1 MKYFG
6 IGNVNKYHIYILI
19 SFLCE
24 FLISLLFGLNNSNKE
39 RPARIFPFYAKIKS
53 HNILYNFI
61 HLSAIFFGGVVL
73 YIIDSS
79 NKLKMK
85 FDVTIEDYE
94 KMKEK
99 LIDNNG
105 QSNTFNLI
113 LIGVLFSL
121 FLFFQ
126 DFLSSIHNDISLWTI
141 EILYI
146 AVISYWIFKDKISRH
161 KIVAIGIMALAT
173 IIDIIENFIP
183 STKHKNSAN
192 KSELT
197 DKNFYETAI
206 IKYGAYII
214 PLLILAN
221 EFKHILRDYCWV
233 KGKYLMDTKSL
244 PPYKIYITIGSI
256 GIFFSFFFM
265 TIFTF
270 VPCKTFNNINKIG
283 YNYFYNNT
291 GEPLEL
297 NNKVCSL
304 KDYDERT
311 KTLYLFYDSIKIIS
325 KEYSNTDKDNMLEI
339 FLLIPLFFI
348 VDLVNEVSRLMMIR
362 YIDPNIFLIYRYFY
376 FFVFRIIQ
384 IAINKGDEQYMRFD
398 KFALI
403 ELEQILACISGLI
416 YIEFLELK
424 FCGLDYELKKNIFRR
439 GTKDFKES
447 FDATGNDNES
457 EDNDSSRN

>member
-1 MKYFG
+1 
-6 IGNVNKYHIYILI
+6 
-19 SFLCE
+19 
-24 FLISLLFGLNNSNKE
+24 
-39 RPARIFPFYAKIKS
+39 
-53 HNILYNFI
+53 
-61 HLSAIFFGGVVL
+61 
-73 YIIDSS
+73 
-79 NKLKMK
+79 
-85 FDVTIEDYE
+85 
-94 KMKEK
+94 
-99 LIDNNG
+99 
-105 QSNTFNLI
+105 
-113 LIGVLFSL
+113 
-121 FLFFQ
+121 
-126 DFLSSIHNDISLWTI
+126 
-141 EILYI
+141 
-146 AVISYWIFKDKISRH
+146 
-161 KIVAIGIMALAT
+161 MALAT

-265 TIFTF
+265 IIFTF

-311 KTLYLFYDSIKIIS
+311 KTLYLFYDSIKLIS
-325 KEYSNTDKDNMLEI
+325 KEYSNTDKNNMLEI
-339 FLLIPLFFI
+339 FLVIPLYFLFY
-348 VDLVNEVSRLMMIR
+348 VVNEISRLLLIR
-362 YIDPNIFLIYRYFY
+362 NTEPTNILIYRYFY
-376 FFVFRIIQ
+376 YFVVRIITFSV
-384 IAINKGDEQYMRFD
+384 NEGDEQYMKPI
-398 KFALI
+398 KFVLY
-403 ELEQILACISGLI
+403 ELEQLAGVISGLI
-416 YIEFLELK
+416 YIEVLELK
-424 FCGLDYELKKNIFRR
+424 FFRLDYELKKNINRR
-439 GTKDFKES
+439 STEDTIKGLNMIDV
-447 FDATGNDNES
+447 ES
-457 EDNDSSRN
+457 EDDDTGSSKNESMNEIQE